1 MNINIA
7 LRLDPTKYGKSGSF
21 AVCVFCAKGTEYQFC
36 CDRLDGLIEID
47 YDNVDQVAREY
58 SFTDDQFDELYEA
71 LKQFIES
78 KENN

>member
-1 MNINIA
+1 MNINIK
-7 LRLDPTKYGKSGSF
+7 LNPQDFGKSGTF

-71 LKQFIES
+71 LKAFIES
-78 KENN
+78 KGAN